1 MAKITDNQSDAPN
14 KSANV
19 KHRIVILDDQPI
31 FCEGVKRFVDQEER
45 FKVVGIFDRKA
56 PAFRFIASEHP
67 TLLLME
73 LNLRQEVG
81 LEILKD
87 ARAEFEWLK
96 VLVFSDL
103 DERVYGER
111 TVLAGARGYLM
122 KNSSKE
128 VLMNVLDTIIRDEVF
143 LSEDVKASVLK
154 RMYLGNQPKNHTHA
168 DPITSLSDREFE
180 VFDLI
185 GRGKGTRE
193 IADSLMIGIK
203 TVENHREKIKKKL
216 GLTSGS
222 GLVHYATIWMH
233 DMAIGTKQ
241 DLKPENTA
249 KANAK
254 TIQLPRIVD
263 GKTPHHPRLTR
274 AI

>member
-1 MAKITDNQSDAPN
+1 MAKITDNQSDTSEN
-14 KSANV
+14 KTDSRY
-19 KHRIVILDDQPI
+19 KIVILDDQPI
-31 FCEGVKRFVDQEER
+31 FCEGVKRLVDQDDR

-56 PAFRFIASEHP
+56 PAFRFIASEQP
-67 TLLLME
+67 TLMLME

-111 TVLAGARGYLM
+111 TILAGARGYLM

-128 VLMNVLDTIIRDEVF
+128 TLIKVIDTIIRDEVF
-143 LSEDVKASVLK
+143 LSEEVKASVLK
-154 RMYLGNQPKNHTHA
+154 RMYLGNQPKNNSHA

-193 IADSLMIGIK
+193 IADTLMIGIK

-233 DMAIGTKQ
+233 DMAIGTNQ
-241 DLKPENTA
+241 ELKSEDRA
-249 KANAK
+249 KAIAK
-254 TIQLPRIVD
+254 TIQLPSLVD
-263 GKTPHHPRLTR
+263 RKAPRQPRLTR